1 MGRRLPDAAPGIPD
15 PWRWP
20 LTRKMDRPVVVISSR
35 AHPPSWRW

>member
-20 LTRKMDRPVVVISSR
+20 STKKMGH
-35 AHPPSWRW
+35 HPWS